1 MCVSCVKAKEE
12 EFSRNSQPKL
22 LKEIQE
28 ARKYISLLQEKLGKA
43 AAQVLLERASYT
55 FMYRISNFG

>member
-28 ARKYISLLQEKLGKA
+28 AKKYISLLQEKLSKA
-43 AAQVLLERASYT
+43 ATQVLLERSSYT
-55 FMYRISNFG
+55 FM